1 MRIRWSNRL
10 ETVDAFLRAGNLP
23 KAKQVSIDILQKEG
37 IDVMLSDDEV
47 EYLRLVSQLDK
58 IIDTGRVSPDDL
70 KNSD

>member
-23 KAKQVSIDILQKEG
+23 KAKQVSLDILQKEG

-47 EYLRLVSQLDK
+47 EYLRLVSKLDK
-58 IIDTGRVSPDDL
+58 IIDTGRVSLDDL
-70 KNSD
+70 RNTD